1 MLQTLTSRLFRR
13 SMPMS
18 LAPSTVH
25 VAVCPPETVYV
36 NAPSSLDWL
45 KRLAK
50 PRQDPTDPAQ
60 RLRAIRIEFAETLED
75 IPTQHASFL
84 QHRVRCARS
93 LRELWHLRSEM
104 YSLIAVQHSQEEA
117 ERRLARL
124 NRFFP
129 TRSPRSGFAPLDG
142 A

>member
-13 SMPMS
+13 SMPLS

-45 KRLAK
+45 KRLAR
-50 PRQDPTDPAQ
+50 PRQDTTDPAQ

-93 LRELWHLRSEM
+93 LRELWHLRAEL
-104 YSLIAVQHSQEEA
+104 YSIVARHRSQVEA
-117 ERRLARL
+117 NRRLDMV
-124 NRFFP
+124 NRHFP
-129 TRSPRSGFAPLDG
+129 VRTSPTTTRTDA
-142 A
+142 

>member
-1 MLQTLTSRLFRR
+1 MLQTFTSRLFRR
-13 SMPMS
+13 PMPPS
-18 LAPSTVH
+18 LAASTGH

-36 NAPSSLDWL
+36 TTPSSLDWL

-50 PRQDPTDPAQ
+50 PRGADPAQ
-60 RLRAIRIEFAETLED
+60 RLRAIRVEFAEALGD

-104 YSLIAVQHSQEEA
+104 YSLIAVHHNQEEA
-117 ERRLARL
+117 ERRLAPL

-129 TRSPRSGFAPLDG
+129 TRSPRSGFAPLDSL
-142 A
+142 